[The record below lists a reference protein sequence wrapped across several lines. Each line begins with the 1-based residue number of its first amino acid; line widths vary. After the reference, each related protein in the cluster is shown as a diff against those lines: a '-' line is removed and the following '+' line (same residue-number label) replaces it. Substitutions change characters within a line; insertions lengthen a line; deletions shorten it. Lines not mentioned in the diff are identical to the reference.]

1 MASAAPGL
9 RTLYHYPSRCLY
21 CPRSPPSGRLVLLLL
36 NQPLKHAD
44 SLFMSLW
51 RRADLRICADG
62 AANRLYDS
70 FHSPTATPSSSP
82 KPLKSTD
89 SDTAGGGH
97 AANSESTIRKC
108 ADHDSDPKQATTR
121 RIEQYIPDGIC
132 GDMDSIRPD
141 VSQYFAHRGTEINHV
156 RDQDTT
162 DFMKCLNWIDQLQVR
177 HGWTDSA
184 MTVIAYGNLG
194 GRLDQTMSSLYVLFN
209 FGASKQIYLANPES
223 ITFLLP
229 KGKNQIECDWYKSQP
244 ACGIIPLGVSSAT
257 VTTTGL
263 RWNLDNTETS
273 FNGLLSTS
281 NIPDAPEIVVDTS
294 EPVIWTI
301 ELK

>member
-1 MASAAPGL
+1 
-9 RTLYHYPSRCLY
+9 
-21 CPRSPPSGRLVLLLL
+21 RLVLLLL

-89 SDTAGGGH
+89 SDTA
-97 AANSESTIRKC
+97 
-108 ADHDSDPKQATTR
+108 
-121 RIEQYIPDGIC
+121 EQYIPDGIC